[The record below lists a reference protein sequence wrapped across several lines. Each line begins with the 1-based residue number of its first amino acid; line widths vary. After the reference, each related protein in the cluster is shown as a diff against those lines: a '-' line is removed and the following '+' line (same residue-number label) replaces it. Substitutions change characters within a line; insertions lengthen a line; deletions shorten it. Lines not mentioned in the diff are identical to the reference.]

1 MYRPTVLVSAPV
13 ATRSGYGA
21 RSRDVVRSLIDL
33 DKFDITVNALPWGAT
48 AQNALASDDPNDQ
61 KIINLIKP
69 WPQGQTPD
77 VHIHIVIPNEF
88 QPIGKYNIGITAGL
102 ESTIIPSS
110 WIEGINRM
118 NLVLCSSNFGAHV
131 MRNSGWKNND
141 TGVSLTATTPIVT
154 FFEGA
159 DTNIFH
165 KTDKC
170 SVDLK
175 NALDNV
181 KEKFNFLFVGHWLGG
196 NLGEDRKDVGNLVKT
211 FMSTFKKSQGVGLIL
226 KSSGAN
232 VSRLDREDMLRKI
245 DDIRISVINDDMPNV
260 YLLHGNLHDTEMN
273 DLYNHPKVSAN
284 ITFTH
289 GEGYG
294 RPLLEASL
302 SGKPI
307 IAPNWSGHVDFLN
320 PKQTY
325 LLAGGLQPV
334 PQAGFQEG
342 IWVQEQQW
350 FQVDIQKAAYAM
362 KEVKKNYNKYKKL
375 AGKLSRTNR
384 NKFSLKKMTELLGNI
399 LNQHLPAFTETVGVK
414 LPKLNVPKLEKV

>member
-1 MYRPTVLVSAPV
+1 MKPTVLVSAPV

-21 RSRDVVRSLIDL
+21 RSRDVVRSLIGL
-33 DKFDITVNALPWGAT
+33 DKYDVTINALPWGAT
-48 AQNALASDDPNDQ
+48 AQNALNSDDPNDQ
-61 KIINLIKP
+61 KIIECIKP
-69 WPQGQTPD
+69 WDRGTPD

-102 ESTIIPSS
+102 EATIIPSS

-165 KTDKC
+165 KTNEC

-175 NALDNV
+175 KEMDNV

-196 NLGEDRKDVGNLVKT
+196 NLGQDRKDVGNLVKT
-211 FMSTFKKSQGVGLIL
+211 FMSTFKKKQGAGLIL
-226 KSSGAN
+226 KSSGAS
-232 VSRLDREDMLRKI
+232 VSRLDREDMLRRI
-245 DDIRISVINDDMPNV
+245 DDIRTSVINDDIPNV
-260 YLLHGNLHDTEMN
+260 YLLHGDLHDTEMN

-302 SGKPI
+302 SGKPV

-320 PKQTY
+320 PKYTR
-325 LLAGGLQPV
+325 LLEGNLIPV
-334 PQAGFQEG
+334 PEGGFQEG

-350 FQVDIQKAAYAM
+350 FQVDIQKAGLAM
-362 KEVKKNYNKYKKL
+362 KETKKNYNQYKKL
-375 AGKLSRTNR
+375 AGKLSRSNR

-414 LPKLNVPKLEKV
+414 LPKLNVPKLEKI